1 MLDISENQKEGTHG
15 SFMDHVFPLFLNK
28 ETMPFKC
35 AYGAGIVV

>member
-1 MLDISENQKEGTHG
+1 
-15 SFMDHVFPLFLNK
+15 MDPLWIMCSLFFLNK